1 MHLIALVQSPDH
13 VCCRYRLAAFDAHL
27 TDAGHSLELRSI
39 PRRAFAWLPFVHALP
54 AACTLILQ
62 RKLLT
67 RWQVYLLK
75 RQGRKLIFDFDDAVY
90 LRDSYSP
97 KGFEDPV
104 RRRAFVRTMRACDA
118 VVAGNEN
125 LARAAREAGASKIV
139 VIPTCVD
146 APRYPLAEHRREG
159 GADLVWVGSSSTLQ
173 GLERIRPLLEAI
185 GRRYR
190 GLRLKLVCD
199 RFLNLENLPVL
210 ARAWSEA
217 SEAAEI
223 AAADIGIGWVPDDPW
238 SAGKCGLKLL
248 QYMAAGLPV
257 IANPVGVQASMVR
270 HGETGFLA
278 ETDEQWLEAIGRLA
292 HDAPLRQRMGLAGR
306 ERVEREYSVPAGAA
320 RWLQMLEGLEKKQKT
335 AA

>member
-1 MHLIALVQSPDH
+1 VPLIALVQSPDH
-13 VCCRYRLAAFDAHL
+13 VCCRYRLAAFDAHF
-27 TDAGHSLELRSI
+27 TRAGHSLELRSI
-39 PRRAFAWLPFVHALP
+39 PRRAWAWLPFVRSIP
-54 AACTLILQ
+54 SNCTLILQ

-75 RQGRKLIFDFDDAVY
+75 RPGRTLIFDFDDAVY

-97 KGFEDPV
+97 KGFEDPA
-104 RRRAFVRTMRACDA
+104 RRRAFARTMQACDA

-125 LARAAREAGASKIV
+125 LARAARDAGASHV
-139 VIPTCVD
+139 TVIPTCVD
-146 APRYPLAEHRREG
+146 VPRYPCAEHRREG
-159 GADLVWVGSSSTLQ
+159 GAELVWIGSSSTLQ
-173 GLERIRPLLEAI
+173 GMERIRPLLEEI

-199 RFLNLENLPVL
+199 RFLHLENLPVL
-210 ARAWSEA
+210 ARPWSEEN
-217 SEAAEI
+217 EAKEI

-257 IANPVGVQASMVR
+257 VANPVGVQASIVR

-278 ETDEQWLEAIGRLA
+278 ETDEQWLQAIGRLA
-292 HDAPLRQRMGLAGR
+292 HDAPLRQRMGRAGR
-306 ERVEREYSVPAGAA
+306 ELVEREYSVPAGAA
-320 RWLQMLEGLEKKQKT
+320 RWLTLLWKG
-335 AA
+335 